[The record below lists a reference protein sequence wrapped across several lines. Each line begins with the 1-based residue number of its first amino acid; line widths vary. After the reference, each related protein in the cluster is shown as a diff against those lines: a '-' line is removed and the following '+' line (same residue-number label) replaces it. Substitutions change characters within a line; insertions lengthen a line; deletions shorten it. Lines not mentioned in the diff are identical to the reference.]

1 MMDIGQGQAHHDDE
15 VAMLLA
21 RCARSDAHA
30 FRQLYKLESGALY
43 GVALRI
49 TRQAA
54 MANDVLHDA
63 MLQVW
68 RNAGQ
73 FDAARGS
80 GRAWVLSLVRYRAID
95 AARRAGRE
103 TLMPDL
109 PDLLDPQLDP
119 FERLAETRDGHML
132 EHCLGRIEDRP
143 RNLVELAFI
152 EGLTHAQV
160 AARVGEPLGTVK
172 SVIRRTLAALR
183 SCMDDAE

>member
-1 MMDIGQGQAHHDDE
+1 
-15 VAMLLA
+15 MLLA

-30 FRQLYKLESGALY
+30 FRQLYDLESGVLY

-49 TRQAA
+49 TRQPALA
-54 MANDVLHDA
+54 DDVLHDA

-73 FDAARGS
+73 FDATRGS
-80 GRAWVLSLVRYRAID
+80 GRTWMLSLVRYRAID
-95 AARRAGRE
+95 AARRVGRE
-103 TLMPDL
+103 TLMSDPPDQ
-109 PDLLDPQLDP
+109 PDPQLDP
-119 FERLAETRDGHML
+119 FQRLAETHDERML
-132 EHCLGRIEDRP
+132 QHCLGRIEGRP
-143 RNLVELAFI
+143 RHLVELAFI

-183 SCMDDAE
+183 SCMEDAG

>member
-1 MMDIGQGQAHHDDE
+1 MMDIGQGQAYHDDE

-30 FRQLYKLESGALY
+30 FRQLYSLEGGALY

-49 TRQAA
+49 TRQPAL
-54 MANDVLHDA
+54 ANDVLHDA
-63 MLQVW
+63 MLQIW

-80 GRAWVLSLVRYRAID
+80 GRAWMLSLVRYRAID
-95 AARRAGRE
+95 SMRRARRE
-103 TLMPDL
+103 MLMPHP

-119 FERLAETRDGHML
+119 FERLAETHDERML
-132 EHCLGRIEDRP
+132 EHCLDRIGDRA
-143 RNLVELAFI
+143 RNLVVLAFI

-160 AARVGEPLGTVK
+160 AAHVGEPLGTVK

-183 SCMDDAE
+183 SCMDDGE

>member
-1 MMDIGQGQAHHDDE
+1 MMDIGQSQARHDDE

-21 RCARSDAHA
+21 RCACSDAEA
-30 FRQLYKLESGALY
+30 FRQLYDLESGVLY

-49 TRQAA
+49 TRQPALA
-54 MANDVLHDA
+54 DDVLHDA

-80 GRAWVLSLVRYRAID
+80 GRAWMLGLLRYRAID
-95 AARRAGRE
+95 VARRAGRE
-103 TLMPDL
+103 TLMSDPPDQ
-109 PDLLDPQLDP
+109 LDPQLDP
-119 FERLAETRDGHML
+119 FERLAETRDERML
-132 EHCLGRIEDRP
+132 ERCLGEIEDRP
-143 RNLVELAFI
+143 RTLVELAFI

-172 SVIRRTLAALR
+172 SVIRRALAALR
-183 SCMDDAE
+183 SCMDDAG

>member
-1 MMDIGQGQAHHDDE
+1 MMDVGQSQARYDDE

-21 RCARSDAHA
+21 RCARSDAGA
-30 FRQLYKLESGALY
+30 FRQLYDLESGALY

-49 TRQAA
+49 TRRPAL
-54 MANDVLHDA
+54 ANDVLHDA

-80 GRAWVLSLVRYRAID
+80 GRAWVMSLVRYRAID
-95 AARRAGRE
+95 AARRARRE
-103 TLMPDL
+103 TLMPDP
-109 PDLLDPQLDP
+109 PDQLDPQPNP
-119 FERLAETRDGHML
+119 FERLAETRDERML
-132 EHCLGRIEDRP
+132 ERCLGSIEDRP

-172 SVIRRTLAALR
+172 SVIRRALAALR